1 MTVKKQCHFYHN
13 LSFDAS
19 KPFLVHGPSLV
30 SCSTLAQNA
39 SHLYPISLQ
48 ALADLACLLLE
59 LVKVE
64 LEVVKVKLEV
74 MKVKLEMVE
83 VELEVVKVELAVEWL
98 VVVMVKGMARISHR
112 G

>member
-1 MTVKKQCHFYHN
+1 M
-13 LSFDAS
+13 SFDAS

-30 SCSTLAQNA
+30 SCSTLAQNT
-39 SHLYPISLQ
+39 SHLYPISLH
-48 ALADLACLLLE
+48 ALTDLACLLLE

-64 LEVVKVKLEV
+64 LDVV
-74 MKVKLEMVE
+74 KVKLEMVE

-98 VVVMVKGMARISHR
+98 VVVKGMARIPHR

>member
-1 MTVKKQCHFYHN
+1 M
-13 LSFDAS
+13 SFDAS
-19 KPFLVHGPSLV
+19 KSFLVHGPSLV
-30 SCSTLAQNA
+30 SCSTLAQNT
-39 SHLYPISLQ
+39 SHLYPISLH
-48 ALADLACLLLE
+48 ALTDLACLLLE

-64 LEVVKVKLEV
+64 LEV

-98 VVVMVKGMARISHR
+98 VVVMVKGMARIPHR

>member
-1 MTVKKQCHFYHN
+1 MTVKKQRRFYHN

-30 SCSTLAQNA
+30 SCSTLAQNT
-39 SHLYPISLQ
+39 SHLYPISLH
-48 ALADLACLLLE
+48 ALTDLACLLLE

-74 MKVKLEMVE
+74 VMVKLEMVE
-83 VELEVVKVELAVEWL
+83 VELEVVKVELAVEW
-98 VVVMVKGMARISHR
+98 VVVVKGMARIPHR